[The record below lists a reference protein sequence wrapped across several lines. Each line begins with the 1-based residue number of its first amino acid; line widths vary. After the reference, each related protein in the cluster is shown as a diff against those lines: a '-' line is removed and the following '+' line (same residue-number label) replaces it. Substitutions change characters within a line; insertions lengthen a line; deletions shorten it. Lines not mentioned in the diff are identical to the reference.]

1 MKKLLF
7 VIVCLLSFQAQA
19 QNKQEQIQYIRKM
32 YAEAKEQIAQ
42 NGKNGQ
48 APLDVKIMIN
58 DGTQVDEDF
67 IINENTELTFYFNKY
82 RVDSDLDYPDASSC
96 YFITENFEVH
106 GHLLYREILFDPNDS
121 YLLFSYVRQETDA
134 GFVSESRYYYDS
146 EGKLIDLKRKVGGT
160 DVEPDEDNEKA
171 GVEAKEEAQFY
182 MDVFEL
188 LMNSE
193 GETSE
198 PSRVKKPTTPK
209 ADRLASI
216 RNTYTQAKQKIAD
229 NDKSELPR
237 DMEIVIRDQSWGPP
251 ETTEMNFYFD
261 ESAASEDSNGYYCYF
276 INYHRHH
283 NDMGPEYY
291 FEYLFAPQSHDLIF
305 SYTNARE
312 EGEKYEWRYY
322 YDENGK
328 CIEVKTEEEDEDG
341 GAADKAKVQQ
351 HLKIFNRL
359 VNSSH

>member
-19 QNKQEQIQYIRKM
+19 QNKQEQIQYIRKV

-42 NGKNGQ
+42 NGKNGM

-67 IINENTELTFYFNKY
+67 IINEETELTFYFNKY
-82 RVDSDLDYPDASSC
+82 RVNADLDYPDASSC
-96 YFITENFEVH
+96 YFITENFEAH
-106 GHLLYREILFDPNDS
+106 GHLRYREILFDPNEGN
-121 YLLFSYVRQETDA
+121 LLFCYSRQETDA
-134 GFVSESRYYYDS
+134 GFVFENRYYYDNN
-146 EGKLIDLKRKVGGT
+146 GKLIDVKQKAGGK
-160 DVEPDEDNEKA
+160 DVEPDADSQEASVHEKA
-171 GVEAKEEAQFY
+171 QAQFY
-182 MDVFEL
+182 LDAFEL
-188 LMNSE
+188 LMNAK
-193 GETSE
+193 GGASE

-209 ADRLASI
+209 ADRLTSI
-216 RNTYTQAKQKIAD
+216 RNTYTQAKQKIAN

-237 DMEIVIRDQSWGPP
+237 DMTIVIRDQSWGPP

-261 ESAASEDSNGYYCYF
+261 ESVGPEGFNGNYCYF
-276 INYHRHH
+276 ISNHRHH
-283 NDMGPEYY
+283 NNMGPDHY
-291 FEYLFAPQSHDLIF
+291 FEYLFTPLSHDLIF

-328 CIEVKTEEEDEDG
+328 CIEVKTEAEDEDG
-341 GAADKAKVQQ
+341 GAADKAQVQRY
-351 HLKIFNRL
+351 LKIFDML
-359 VNSSH
+359 VNGSH